1 MLERYST
8 LLLTLVLLT
17 GCKYSG
23 QGRSNVRL
31 STDYTPA
38 VPPSS
43 LTTSGVNRQAEAPAT
58 DKAVISGERSGI
70 EQVSATD
77 STPDLRPISTSE
89 KTSEGISL
97 QQSISLALSQ
107 NPDLVTLRQSERV
120 SSATLGVAQTYP
132 FNPFVQVQATP
143 YQDARHSGQGTTYH
157 YVLLM
162 QTIQL
167 AHQQQFREQ
176 GAAFTLNS
184 TRWNIHQAELQTL
197 AQTERLYFIGLYQRG
212 LMELVE
218 ASDRNNQQLLSIMQK
233 QLDAGQATAADVAI
247 VRIDAQST
255 RQQLR
260 LATVNYQS
268 SLRDLARQA
277 GVSPDFIQAVDGDLR
292 HIEWRLPGVAED
304 SIISSDSEIQS
315 AAAEARSSVLSW
327 AASRPDVM
335 AARSDIDVAR
345 ANLCLASAS
354 KTPDLQIGP
363 YYQTTA
369 DSTHFVGFRGQVDL
383 PVLNN
388 GVPLE
393 RQRTAEHHQRL
404 TAWQQSQRRAEL
416 DAESALARYEAALT
430 AAATDSTST
439 ATDLPTELAGLENQ
453 FRAGEVDVLRVTQA
467 RISLIQ
473 NQRGRLDLLN
483 EVAQSAS
490 ALTGA
495 AGIPV
500 EQLVRIPEE

>member
-1 MLERYST
+1 MLGRYST
-8 LLLTLVLLT
+8 LLLSLVILT
-17 GCKYSG
+17 GCKSG
-23 QGRSNVRL
+23 GLGKPNVRL
-31 STDYTPA
+31 TTDYVPE

-43 LTTSGVNRQAEAPAT
+43 LTPVDSGR
-58 DKAVISGERSGI
+58 RSQTRASDDSYSRESSVI
-70 EQVSATD
+70 EQVSATET
-77 STPDLRPISTSE
+77 TPN
-89 KTSEGISL
+89 GISL
-97 QQSISLALSQ
+97 QQSIALALSQ

-143 YQDARHSGQGTTYH
+143 YQDARNGGPGTTYH

-184 TRWNIHQAELQTL
+184 TRWNIHQAELLAL
-197 AQTERLYFIGLYQRG
+197 AQTERLYFAALYQRG

-218 ASDRNNQQLLSIMQK
+218 ASDRNNQQLLMILEK
-233 QLDAGQATAADVAI
+233 QLEAGQATAADVAI
-247 VRIDAQST
+247 VRVDAAST
-255 RQQLR
+255 RQQFR
-260 LATVNYQS
+260 LASANYQS
-268 SLRDLARQA
+268 ALRDLARQS
-277 GVSPDFIQAVDGDLR
+277 GVSPDQISGIDGDLGK
-292 HIEWRLPGVAED
+292 IDWRVPG
-304 SIISSDSEIQS
+304 S
-315 AAAEARSSVLSW
+315 AAKSDVANATSNAQSSVLAW

-335 AARSDIDVAR
+335 AARSDVDVAR

-369 DSTHFVGFRGQVDL
+369 DSTHFVGFRGQIDL
-383 PVLNN
+383 PVINN

-404 TAWQQSQRRAEL
+404 TAWQQAQRRAEL
-416 DAESALARYEAALT
+416 EADAALARYETAL
-430 AAATDSTST
+430 AAAADSTLT
-439 ATDLPTELAGLENQ
+439 VNDLPTELVGLEKE
-453 FRAGEVDVLRVTQA
+453 FEAGEVDIVRVVQA
-467 RISLIQ
+467 RTSLIQ
-473 NQRGRLDLLN
+473 NQRSRLDLLN
-483 EVAQSAS
+483 EVAQAAA

-495 AGIPV
+495 TGIPV
-500 EQLVRIPEE
+500 EQVLYSPDFASAGT